1 MEWRFSLKM
10 QINKFLKIGLFVVAT
25 SVLFTACAN
34 KAVVKNNV
42 EKTKVKTINDVLNE
56 SFEYDAKQRLY
67 KNKSLK
73 AEDTKN
79 LYSKLDKFCSDN
91 KGKLVNSTYYINKIY
106 VNSYSNNKAN
116 VCEIN
121 NEPYFITHQASQNA
135 NSFYSVSI
143 DEKVKR
149 AYSNSKRHPQFEAVT
164 PTIINSQE
172 LVKERQEIQKREAA
186 REQKTKLLFNK
197 KDQRTMTFFDSWRYS
212 GKEAVCAKRCT
223 DVNKRTTGYTTIKE
237 ATSNNWQLVSKVEDI
252 EEAIDNTCTC
262 SGYSVLLRKSSAE
275 SNK

>member
-25 SVLFTACAN
+25 SLLFTACAN

-91 KGKLVNSTYYINKIY
+91 KGKLVNTTYYINKIY
-106 VNSYSNNKAN
+106 VNSYSNNKAS

-149 AYSNSKRHPQFEAVT
+149 AYSNSKRHPQFEAET

-262 SGYSVLLRKSSAE
+262 SGYSVLLRKLSTE